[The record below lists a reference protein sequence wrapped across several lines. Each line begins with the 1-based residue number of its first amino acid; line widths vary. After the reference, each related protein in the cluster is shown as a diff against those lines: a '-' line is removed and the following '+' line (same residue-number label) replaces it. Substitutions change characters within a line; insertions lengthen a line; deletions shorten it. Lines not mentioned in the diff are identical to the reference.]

1 MLLHALTQ
9 RTGQR
14 RLLAFDQL
22 RHYGARDPIIVLRML
37 DAIMQ
42 VATVA
47 RNPAYREVLG
57 QYVEKIAS
65 AAERG
70 IDDPYEIEAVR
81 ARVQAAQRA
90 VSPPTLSQIPP

>member
-1 MLLHALTQ
+1 
-9 RTGQR
+9 
-14 RLLAFDQL
+14 
-22 RHYGARDPIIVLRML
+22 ML

-42 VATVA
+42 VAAVA
-47 RNPAYREVLG
+47 RNPAYRQVLG

-70 IDDPYEIEAVR
+70 IDDPYEIEAVK

-90 VSPPTLSQIPP
+90 VADPTLSQSPTSQRQ